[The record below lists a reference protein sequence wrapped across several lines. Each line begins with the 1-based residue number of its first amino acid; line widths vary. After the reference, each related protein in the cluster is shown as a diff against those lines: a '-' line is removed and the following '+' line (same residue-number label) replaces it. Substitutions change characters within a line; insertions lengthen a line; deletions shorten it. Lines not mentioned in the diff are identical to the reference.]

1 MPRIVNAE
9 DETNHGSS
17 ERGQLLLSQFDMPG
31 DGNVFA
37 VSTGQPMFKH
47 LQLYG
52 VDGEP
57 FYFWNCLG
65 QMGENLHEGVRP
77 AIKEAI
83 DEGEH
88 VYIFNKPED
97 VMEDIESSHSSTPGE
112 IISLY
117 GCAMTLY
124 EHHYGS
130 DSIEF
135 GRLCWANAEFCRKT
149 GNDDAFRGYGEMG
162 SEIIKEHLGDE
173 HPEVVSM
180 MKQLKQQL
188 DLF

>member
-1 MPRIVNAE
+1 MPQIVDVE
-9 DETNHGSS
+9 DEGNHGSS
-17 ERGQLLLSQFDMPG
+17 ERGNLILSQIEMP
-31 DGNVFA
+31 DECDVFA
-37 VSTGQPMFKH
+37 VSIEQPMFKH

-57 FYFWNCLG
+57 FYFWNCFG
-65 QMGENLHEGVRP
+65 QMGENLHEGFRP

-83 DEGEH
+83 DAGEH
-88 VYIFNKPED
+88 VYIFNRPED
-97 VMEDIESSHSSTPGE
+97 VLEDIESAHNSTLGE

-130 DSIEF
+130 DSLEF
-135 GRLCWANAEFCRKT
+135 GRICWANAKFCRKT
-149 GNDDAFRGYGEMG
+149 GDDDAFRGYGEMG

-180 MKQLKQQL
+180 KQQLKQQL